1 MRGGCLEKKSMKT
14 RIVSFLKRTFKIAII
29 LTAIIFFAYFVFSL
43 AVRPSLNRD
52 WNKDQE
58 VLARASFNGDLVS
71 ISNIRN
77 INYRSTKD
85 YDVLYYDKT
94 FDLNK
99 IESVWF
105 MVEPF
110 TGHGAGAAHTLV
122 SFGFE
127 GGEYVAVSAEIRKE
141 KGESF
146 GAVKGLLRQYE
157 LVYVVADERDVIKLR
172 SNYRKDEV
180 FLYPVNTTKEKMRAM
195 FISMLERAN
204 KLATEPEF
212 YNTLTSTCTTNIVSH
227 INDLVPGRVPFSFK
241 VLMPAYSDEL
251 AYKLGLIDNSMP
263 FEKLREKYH
272 INERALKYADDPLFS
287 ARIRE

>member
-1 MRGGCLEKKSMKT
+1 
-14 RIVSFLKRTFKIAII
+14 
-29 LTAIIFFAYFVFSL
+29 
-43 AVRPSLNRD
+43 
-52 WNKDQE
+52 
-58 VLARASFNGDLVS
+58 LARATFNENIIS
-71 ISNIRN
+71 IKNIRN
-77 INYRSTKD
+77 INYRSTTD
-85 YDVLYYDKT
+85 YDVRYYDKV

-99 IESVWF
+99 LNSVWY

-127 GGEYVAVSAEIRKE
+127 NGDYVSISVEIRKE

-146 GAVKGLLRQYE
+146 GAIKGLLRQYE
-157 LVYVVADERDVIKLR
+157 LVYVIADERDVIKLR

-180 FLYPVNTTKEKMRAM
+180 FLYPVVTTKENMQKL
-195 FISMLERAN
+195 FISMLNRAN

-227 INDLVPGRVPFSFK
+227 VNEIVPNRIPFSFK

-251 AYKLGLIDNSMP
+251 AYRIGLIDNSVP
-263 FEKLREKYH
+263 LETLREKYH
-272 INERALKYADDPLFS
+272 INERALKYADSSDFS
-287 ARIRE
+287 KMIRE

>member
-1 MRGGCLEKKSMKT
+1 MKSKLFK
-14 RIVSFLKRTFKIAII
+14 FLKLLLKIITLLIVVYFIFSII
-29 LTAIIFFAYFVFSL
+29 
-43 AVRPSLNRD
+43 VRPSLNRQ

-58 VLARASFNGDLVS
+58 VLARATFNENIIS
-71 ISNIRN
+71 IKNIRN
-77 INYRSTKD
+77 INYRSTTD
-85 YDVLYYDKT
+85 YDVRYYDKV

-99 IESVWF
+99 LNSVWY

-127 GGEYVAVSAEIRKE
+127 NGDYVSISVEIRKE

-146 GAVKGLLRQYE
+146 GAIKGLLRQYE
-157 LVYVVADERDVIKLR
+157 LVYVIADERDVIKLR

-180 FLYPVNTTKEKMRAM
+180 FLYPVVTTKENMQKL
-195 FISMLERAN
+195 FISMLNRAN

-227 INDLVPGRVPFSFK
+227 VNEIVPNRIPFSFK

-251 AYKLGLIDNSMP
+251 AYRIGLIDNSVP
-263 FEKLREKYH
+263 LETLREKYH
-272 INERALKYADDPLFS
+272 INERALKYADSSDFS
-287 ARIRE
+287 KMIRE